1 MMPKQEI
8 IAVLLVIICPIVIV
22 WAAFSHQSILK
33 QANTVQL
40 SAQAPEK
47 GNFSPQTIKIKKGK
61 EITLMIR
68 NVDVTSH
75 GFIVPLLGIRV
86 KEIKAGELEK
96 VTFTIDEAG
105 KYPFYCSVWCSDYHM
120 QMRGTLIVE

>member
-1 MMPKQEI
+1 MRKQEI
-8 IAVLLVIICPIVIV
+8 IAVLLVIIFPIAIV
-22 WAAFSHQSILK
+22 WGAFSYQSSLK
-33 QANTVQL
+33 QANKIQL
-40 SAQAPEK
+40 IAQAPEK

-61 EITLMIR
+61 EVTLVIR

-75 GFIVPLLGIRV
+75 GFVVPLLGIRV

-96 VTFTIDEAG
+96 VTFTIDEEG
-105 KYPFYCSVWCSDYHM
+105 EYPFNCSVWCSDYHM